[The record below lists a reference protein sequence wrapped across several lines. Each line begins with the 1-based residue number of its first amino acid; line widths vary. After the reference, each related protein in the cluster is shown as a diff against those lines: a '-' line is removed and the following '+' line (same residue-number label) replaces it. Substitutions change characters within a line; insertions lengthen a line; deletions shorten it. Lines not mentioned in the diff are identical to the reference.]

1 MYSVNRVSPP
11 PTNVTHDFD
20 YPTARSGCKEKWLLM
35 FDLGELHTRPPLTLC
50 CVLLTDHRN
59 VDEVG
64 GGSTL
69 LLPGRGRNL
78 QRRLTGLIDPC
89 SNLLGGRL
97 LTLAHADEQK

>member
-1 MYSVNRVSPP
+1 MLRIILI
-11 PTNVTHDFD
+11 T
-20 YPTARSGCKEKWLLM
+20 PTARSGCKEKWLLM

-78 QRRLTGLIDPC
+78 QQLAAADRPDRSLRKSVGGQTSDPGTC
-89 SNLLGGRL
+89 
-97 LTLAHADEQK
+97 